1 MAACQLIW
9 PAVWMQHLSI
19 KKFSHIFTSNQPHH
33 TGHITRIEALT
44 RWQIPKYGPI
54 PPLEFLDTIAGS
66 GRLNISQTQSHTA
79 CSPRCATS
87 KIRAWMSPGVAANSA
102 RQDLEHPQMVT
113 RIIWALDQ
121 FDLKAD
127 RQSIEVLESVVVHKS
142 DTKVHHAID
151 QLAKL
156 GCTIDLDDFGI
167 VQITIQFA
175 VPVQG

>member
-1 MAACQLIW
+1 MYD
-9 PAVWMQHLSI
+9 SR
-19 KKFSHIFTSNQPHH
+19 IFTTNLPHH
-33 TGHITRIEALT
+33 TCHITRIEDLA
-44 RWQIPKYGPI
+44 RWQHPKYGPI

-79 CSPRCATS
+79 CSPRCAAS
-87 KIRAWMSPGVAANSA
+87 KIRAWMSPRGTANFA
-102 RQDLEHPQMVT
+102 QQDLEHPQMVT
-113 RIIWALDQ
+113 RIIWALDK

-142 DTKVHHAID
+142 NTKVHHTID

-156 GCTIDLDDFGI
+156 SCTIDLDDFGI

-175 VPVQG
+175 VPAQG